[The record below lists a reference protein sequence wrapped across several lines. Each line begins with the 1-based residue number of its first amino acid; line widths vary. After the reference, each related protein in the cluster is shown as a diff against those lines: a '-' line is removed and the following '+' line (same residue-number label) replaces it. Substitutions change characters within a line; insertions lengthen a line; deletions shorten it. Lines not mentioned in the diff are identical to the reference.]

1 MVSNAFLLLNFTSS
15 SLGDVFVFL
24 PQTDQKMRKKYSF
37 SLIWQSL
44 KDAFSGFSDDKVTK
58 LAASLAYYTGFAL
71 APLFILIMSIS
82 SLFFGQEAVQGSMD
96 NEIREFVGSE
106 AARQIQDIIR
116 SSALTGR
123 STMATIIGAITL
135 VIGATTVFAELQ
147 DSMNSIWGLKPRPKV
162 GIMKTIQTRVL
173 SFGVIASL
181 GFILLVSLA
190 ATTVVESVSD
200 RLRSML
206 PDVTVVLFYIINLA
220 LTLVMATL
228 LFGIIFKALPDA
240 KIKWKDILPGAFAT
254 SLLFLLGKFGI
265 SLYIG
270 NSDLGSTYGAAGS
283 LAVIFVWIYYSS
295 IILYFGAEFTKALAL
310 HRGATIV
317 PNKYAEWS
325 HEPAVPGAEPKE
337 VPANKQAPLGSSP
350 APSERESRPKGAQ
363 PMPQMAVSNE
373 QRVEYH
379 VPPRGKEQ
387 NEKNGEGGIGNLLL
401 GFAIYFMTRNKDE
414 QRQP

>member
-1 MVSNAFLLLNFTSS
+1 
-15 SLGDVFVFL
+15 
-24 PQTDQKMRKKYSF
+24 MRKNFSF
-37 SLIWQSL
+37 GLIWQSL
-44 KDAFSGFSDDKVTK
+44 KEAFGGFNDDKVTK

-82 SLFFGQEAVQGSMD
+82 SLFLGQEAVQGTMD

-106 AARQIQDIIR
+106 AARQIQDMIR

-135 VIGATTVFAELQ
+135 VIGATSVFAELQ
-147 DSMNSIWGLKPRPKV
+147 DSMNSIWGLKARPKV
-162 GIMKTIQTRVL
+162 GLMKTIQTRVL

-190 ATTVVESVSD
+190 ATTVVESLSD
-200 RLRSML
+200 RLRTLL
-206 PDVTVVLFYIINLA
+206 PDVTVVLFYIINLV
-220 LTLVMATL
+220 LTLAVATI
-228 LFGIIFKALPDA
+228 LFGIIFKVLPDA
-240 KIKWKDILPGAFAT
+240 KINWKDILPGAFAT

-270 NSDLGSTYGAAGS
+270 KSDLGSTYGAAGS

-310 HRGATIV
+310 NRGAKIV
-317 PNKYAEWS
+317 PNKYAEWN

-337 VPANKQAPLGSSP
+337 VPADKKAPLGQSP
-350 APSERESRPKGAQ
+350 TPSEREQRPKAKQ
-363 PMPQMAVSNE
+363 PAPQLAVS
-373 QRVEYH
+373 
-379 VPPRGKEQ
+379 
-387 NEKNGEGGIGNLLL
+387 
-401 GFAIYFMTRNKDE
+401 DE
-414 QRQP
+414 QRSYNTAPVRSEQKEGRKDEGAGMGNVLLGLALYFITRGKNDEQRR